1 MKFVW
6 CDVKRCN
13 VLGRQ
18 APGQKI
24 GYICMEG
31 KVHVYGLRLGVKGTQ
46 WLLCSATESPWL
58 ALNCPFLFFLA
69 KVTLLSLVGIRLWH
83 WRQFLF
89 GWLAKN
95 PDYIEIL
102 LIIWLE
108 WHICFTTG
116 RMKLPRCLHVVQQNH
131 GQPKA
136 HPSSDTSCDIIPELL
151 EGVLRHAP
159 PHPSQPP
166 SSLHTI
172 FGIFELKF
180 MLQRKSTDFH
190 LVDTIVN

>member
-69 KVTLLSLVGIRLWH
+69 KVTLLSLVGDSSLTLKAV
-83 WRQFLF
+83 FV
-89 GWLAKN
+89 WLAGQK
-95 PDYIEIL
+95 
-102 LIIWLE
+102 
-108 WHICFTTG
+108 
-116 RMKLPRCLHVVQQNH
+116 PRLY
-131 GQPKA
+131 
-136 HPSSDTSCDIIPELL
+136 
-151 EGVLRHAP
+151 
-159 PHPSQPP
+159 
-166 SSLHTI
+166 
-172 FGIFELKF
+172 
-180 MLQRKSTDFH
+180 
-190 LVDTIVN
+190 